1 MAQTQRPLSEIPEE
15 CASGFY
21 TTAQNPI
28 IKNIMTLKTTHIPS
42 SMEDEYQSYLTPE
55 KIRSTRVMSVLA
67 LLLYSAFIV
76 IDIYALPSVV
86 YEAFVIRLFVMASFS
101 FAIVFSFTS
110 KFSKYY
116 HLVQVT
122 PYFLAGVS
130 INLMI
135 LISSPS
141 DKASEIYFAGLI
153 LVIMAIFS
161 WAYLSLLSVSLSAF
175 SIMGLYAYVE
185 VSKHAGTDSLLP
197 ALLSNCF
204 FLVCASIIGFVT
216 QFVRDQYLKENF
228 LLQQSLKL
236 AYEKKSA
243 EAHDNQYLANHDALT
258 ELPNRRYMM
267 KLLNESLDKARL
279 QEKALVILFIDLNG
293 FKQIND
299 VYGHNA
305 GDETLLIIAKRLE
318 LAIRRGDHLSRLG
331 GDEYLMGLIL
341 DKQDLPKVEGIAN
354 KYAKIIGQ
362 PMDIEGRELKVGAS
376 IGVGI
381 YPNHGDSI
389 EDLINIAD
397 QKMYEVKKVKPP
409 SAAVPSL

>member
-1 MAQTQRPLSEIPEE
+1 
-15 CASGFY
+15 
-21 TTAQNPI
+21 
-28 IKNIMTLKTTHIPS
+28 MTLKTTHIPS
-42 SMEDEYQSYLTPE
+42 SMEKDYQSYLTPE

-86 YEAFVIRLFVMASFS
+86 YEAFVIRLFVIASLG

-116 HLVQVT
+116 HLVQAT

-135 LISSPS
+135 LISSPTDEAS
-141 DKASEIYFAGLI
+141 DIYFAGLI

-161 WAYLSLLSVSLSAF
+161 WAYLNLLSVSLSAF
-175 SIMGLYAYVE
+175 TIIGLYVYVE
-185 VSKHAGTDSLLP
+185 FYKHAGEPNSFLP
-197 ALLSNCF
+197 TVLSNCF
-204 FLVCASIIGFVT
+204 FLVCASVIGFVT
-216 QFVRDQYLKENF
+216 QYVRDQYLKENF

-236 AYEKKSA
+236 AYEQKSA

-267 KLLNESLDKARL
+267 KLLNESLDKARI
-279 QEKALVILFIDLNG
+279 QEKILVILFIDLNG

-305 GDETLLIIAKRLE
+305 GDETLTIIAKRLE

-341 DKQDLPKVEGIAN
+341 DKKDITKVEGIAN

-362 PMDIEGRELKVGAS
+362 PMNIEGKALKVGAS
-376 IGVGI
+376 IGVAI
-381 YPNHGDSI
+381 YPKHGDNI

-409 SAAVPSL
+409 STAVSSL

>member
-1 MAQTQRPLSEIPEE
+1 
-15 CASGFY
+15 
-21 TTAQNPI
+21 
-28 IKNIMTLKTTHIPS
+28 MTLKTTHIPS
-42 SMEDEYQSYLTPE
+42 SMEEEYQSHLTPE

-409 SAAVPSL
+409 STAVSSL

>member
-1 MAQTQRPLSEIPEE
+1 
-15 CASGFY
+15 
-21 TTAQNPI
+21 
-28 IKNIMTLKTTHIPS
+28 MTLKTTHIPS
-42 SMEDEYQSYLTPE
+42 SMEEEYQSYLTPE

-362 PMDIEGRELKVGAS
+362 PMDIEGRALKVGAS
-376 IGVGI
+376 IGVAI

>member
-1 MAQTQRPLSEIPEE
+1 
-15 CASGFY
+15 
-21 TTAQNPI
+21 
-28 IKNIMTLKTTHIPS
+28 MTFKTTHIPS
-42 SMEDEYQSYLTPE
+42 SMEKDYQSYLTPE

-67 LLLYSAFIV
+67 LILYSAFIV
-76 IDIYALPSVV
+76 IDFYALPSVV

-101 FAIVFSFTS
+101 FALVFSFTR

-135 LISSPS
+135 LIAGPS

-175 SIMGLYAYVE
+175 TIMGLYVYVE
-185 VSKHAGTDSLLP
+185 ISKHAGADAFLP
-197 ALLSNCF
+197 SVLSNCF

-216 QFVRDQYLKENF
+216 QYVRDQYLKENF
-228 LLQQSLKL
+228 LLQQSLKI
-236 AYEKKSA
+236 AYEQKSA

-258 ELPNRRYMM
+258 GLPNRRYMM
-267 KLLNESLDKARL
+267 KLLNESLDKARI
-279 QEKALVILFIDLNG
+279 QEKVLVILFIDLNG

-299 VYGHNA
+299 VHGHNA
-305 GDETLLIIAKRLE
+305 GDETLIIIAKRLE

-341 DKQDLPKVEGIAN
+341 DKKDITKVEGIAN

-362 PMDIEGRELKVGAS
+362 PMNIEGRALKVGAS
-376 IGVGI
+376 IGVAI
-381 YPNHGDSI
+381 YPSHGDNI

-409 SAAVPSL
+409 STATPNL